1 MMKILTVIILILCS
15 FWQVF
20 LQETG
25 QKVLRGKAVDADGLP
40 IENAEIVIVSTSGRI
55 FPCRSESE
63 GNFVCESGFDEKF
76 TLVIEAQ
83 NFSILRQT
91 FENLQDFPADSVF
104 ELKPGELREQ
114 VVVTAARTETRL
126 GETPASVVTLSRTQI
141 ETTAAP
147 TVDDALRQVAG
158 FSLFRRTGSR
168 QANPT
173 TQGVSLRGVG
183 ASGASRS
190 LVLFD
195 GVPLNDSFGGWIQW
209 SRVPTISIGQIE
221 VLRGGASSLYGNN
234 SLSGTVNILPRK
246 NDRKYIF
253 SAETYGGTQNT
264 FSGSTFFGFTKNDW
278 SADLVAAHFQTKGYI
293 TVDENQRGN
302 ADSFAGSRNL
312 NLSARFAKTFGT
324 GGDIFFRPT
333 YFGESRTNGTPAQIN
348 RTHIRQYILGGNFN
362 LPNYVSV
369 VQSPKF
375 DWRFYGGTQVYDQTF
390 SAVSADRNSENLN
403 RVQRVP
409 AQNIGFSA
417 NFSAVVFE
425 NQTVVVGFESR
436 EVRGASDEI
445 GIANNRPTSLSGSGG
460 RERTF
465 GVFVQDFARIG
476 SKLVLS
482 ASARYDSWRNF
493 AASSVTRTIATN
505 QTSVVR
511 FADRDETA
519 FSPQISAL
527 YQITPEV
534 SVFAL
539 ASKSFRAPTLN
550 ELSRGF
556 RVGSVVTQS
565 NENLLAERA
574 VNYEAGASYAKNR
587 FYLRG
592 NFFTSNISNPVSN
605 VTLTTTPNLITR
617 QRRNVGKIRARGAE
631 IEAETRIK
639 SFRFSAGYLF
649 SDSRVAEFPANRALE
664 NLRVPQ
670 TARHQ
675 FTFQTNY
682 TIKDWNFA
690 VQSRA
695 SSAQFDDDLNTFRLE
710 PYFQADAFVSKRFGE
725 NLQIFTGIENV
736 FNSRYSVGRTPLR
749 TVSSPINMRIGVRW
763 N

>member
-1 MMKILTVIILILCS
+1 MKILTIIILILGSCLQS
-15 FWQVF
+15 FSQ
-20 LQETG
+20 TTD
-25 QKVLRGKAVDADGLP
+25 QKVLRGKAVDADDLP
-40 IENAEIVIVSTSGRI
+40 VENAKVVIVSNSGRI
-55 FPCRSESE
+55 FPCRSEAE
-63 GNFVCESGFDEKF
+63 GSFVCESGFDGDF
-76 TLVIEAQ
+76 TLVIEAR
-83 NFSILRQT
+83 NFSILRQN
-91 FENLQDFPADSVF
+91 FENLQDFSSDNVF
-104 ELKPGELREQ
+104 ELKTAELREE
-114 VVVTAARTETRL
+114 VVVTATRTETRI
-126 GETPASVVTLSRTQI
+126 GETPASVVTLSRSEL

-168 QANPT
+168 HANPT
-173 TQGVSLRGVG
+173 AQGVSLRGVG

-195 GVPLNDSFGGWIQW
+195 GVPLNDVFGGWIQW
-209 SRVPTISIGQIE
+209 SRVPTIAVGQIE
-221 VLRGGASSLYGNN
+221 VLRGGSSSLYGNN

-246 NDRKYIF
+246 NERKYIF
-253 SAETYGGTQNT
+253 STEIYGGTQNT
-264 FSGSTFFGFTKNDW
+264 FSGSTFTGFVKNDW
-278 SADLVAAHFQTKGYI
+278 TADFIANHFQTKGYV
-293 TVDENQRGN
+293 TVDENERGN

-312 NLSARFAKTFGT
+312 NLSARFAKSFGT
-324 GGDIFFRPT
+324 RGDIFFRPT

-348 RTHIRQYILGGNFN
+348 RTHLREFVSGGQFVIQNSKFKIQN
-362 LPNYVSV
+362 S
-369 VQSPKF
+369 KF

-390 SAVSADRNSENLN
+390 SAVSANRNSETLN
-403 RVQRVP
+403 RIQRVP
-409 AQNIGFSA
+409 AQNLGFSV
-417 NFSAVVFE
+417 NFSAVAFE
-425 NQTVVVGFESR
+425 NQTVVAGFETR

-445 GIANNRPTSLSGSGG
+445 GLTNNRAVSLSGSGG

-465 GVFVQDFARIG
+465 GVFIQDYAKIG

-493 AASSVTRTIATN
+493 AASSVTRTFAAN
-505 QTSVVR
+505 QTNLVV
-511 FADRDETA
+511 FPDRDETA

-527 YQITPEV
+527 YQITPDV
-534 SVFAL
+534 SIFAL

-550 ELSRGF
+550 ELYRGF
-556 RVGSVVTQS
+556 RIGSVVTLP
-565 NENLLAERA
+565 NENLRAERA
-574 VNYEAGASYAKNR
+574 VNYEAGASFSKNN

-592 NFFTSNISNPVSN
+592 NFFAANISNPISN
-605 VTLTTTPNLITR
+605 VTLTTTPSLITR

-631 IEAETRIK
+631 IEMETRIK
-639 SFRFSAGYLF
+639 ALRFSAGYLF

-675 FTFQTNY
+675 ITFQTNY
-682 TIKDWNFA
+682 SFKSWNFA

-695 SSAQFDDDLNTFRLE
+695 SSAQFDDDLNRFRLE

-736 FNSRYSVGRTPLR
+736 FNSRFSVGRTPLR
-749 TVSSPINMRIGVRW
+749 TVSSPINLRVGVRW